1 MIFSHVLFNWIFGF
15 ASIIDTMKKS
25 IFLIFS
31 SVLLF
36 LSLSA
41 CELTVPKSIE
51 LQNSFDGSY
60 LNQYQGVEY
69 KKVITDDP
77 RPLVYHV
84 IKIKMQTSGI
94 KFLVTPPDSPGASK
108 PLEARTTEEFAEEFG
123 VQLAINGDAF
133 YPWYDLSLIGY
144 KPHSGDNVNVYGYA
158 ASDGVVYSEDSNNQ
172 PTLFFHRSGVAR
184 FEIPPT
190 NVYHAISGTQKILA
204 AGEIPE
210 GLKAYDPDPR
220 TAVGLNNGGNMLII
234 VIVDGRQNGF
244 SEGVTLTELANL
256 MKQNG
261 ARDAINLDGGG
272 SSTLVIQNESGEYGV
287 VNSPVHQGI
296 PGNQR
301 PVANHLGVYLT
312 VKK

>member
-1 MIFSHVLFNWIFGF
+1 
-15 ASIIDTMKKS
+15 MKKF
-25 IFLIFS
+25 I
-31 SVLLF
+31 VLF
-36 LSLSA
+36 LSSLFFFFVLAA
-41 CELTVPKSIE
+41 CELTIPKNVGM
-51 LQNSFDGSY
+51 QNSFDGSY

-69 KKVITDDP
+69 KKVVTEDP

-84 IKIKMQTSGI
+84 IKIKMQTNGI
-94 KFLVTPPDSPGASK
+94 KFLVTPPDNPGASK
-108 PLEARTTEEFAEEFG
+108 PLKARTTEDFAKEFG

-133 YPWYDLSLIGY
+133 SPWFDLSLLGY
-144 KPHSGDNVNVYGYA
+144 KPHSGDSVNVYGYA
-158 ASDGVVYSEDSNNQ
+158 ASDGVIYSEDSNNQ

-204 AGEIPE
+204 AGEVPAD
-210 GLKAYDPDPR
+210 LKAYDPDPR
-220 TAVGLNNGGNMLII
+220 TAVGLNNGGNILII
-234 VIVDGRQNGF
+234 VIVDGRQTGY
-244 SEGVTLTELANL
+244 SEGVTLVELGKI
-256 MKQNG
+256 MQQNG

-272 SSTLVIQNESGEYGV
+272 SSTLVIQNSSGNYGV

-312 VKK
+312 LKK

>member
-1 MIFSHVLFNWIFGF
+1 
-15 ASIIDTMKKS
+15 MKKP
-25 IFLIFS
+25 ILIFIS
-31 SVLLF
+31 SLLLF
-36 LSLSA
+36 FILAA
-41 CELTVPKSIE
+41 CELTVPKNITA
-51 LQNSFDGSY
+51 LNSFDGSY
-60 LNQYQGVEY
+60 LNQYKGVEY
-69 KKVITDDP
+69 TKVVTDNP
-77 RPLVYHV
+77 RTLVYHV

-94 KFLVTPPDSPGASK
+94 KFLVTPADNPGASK
-108 PLEARTTEEFAEEFG
+108 PLNARTTEEFAEEFG

-133 YPWYDLSLIGY
+133 YPWFDLSLVGY
-144 KPHSGDNVNVYGYA
+144 KPHSGDSVNVYGYA

-190 NVYHAISGTQKILA
+190 NVYHAISGVQKILA
-204 AGEIPE
+204 AGEVPDD
-210 GLKAYDPDPR
+210 LKAYSPDPR

-234 VIVDGRQNGF
+234 VIVDGRQTGF
-244 SEGVTLTELANL
+244 SEGVTLIELANI

-272 SSTLVIQNESGEYGV
+272 SSTLVIQNEKGDYGV
-287 VNSPVHQGI
+287 VNSPIHQGI